1 MEFSEV
7 SIPTRERDVSS
18 SGVSW
23 GAVIGGAFV
32 IAALSVIM
40 LALGA
45 GFGLEVVSPW
55 SNVGVSA
62 STAGSITIVWLVF
75 TEIIACLLGGYL
87 TGRLR
92 TKWSVIHQDE
102 AHFRD
107 TANGFVGWAVSV
119 VITLTF
125 LGTAAVSMAG
135 TYRGTDGSSGRR
147 GEETQ
152 VAVLPSEPYFV
163 DRLFRSEHTAPENEA
178 SHVEAGRL
186 FTHILGSRRN
196 DVAAAD
202 TDYLAQLVATKT
214 GLNKADASQR
224 VSETIDAAR
233 RAEDA
238 ARQAIAHL
246 LLWIFLAFLIGAFC
260 ASYAATIGGRQ
271 RDHVR
276 TI

>member
-18 SGVSW
+18 CGVSW

-62 STAGSITIVWLVF
+62 STAGSITIVWLIV

-92 TKWSVIHQDE
+92 TKWAVIHQDE

-107 TANGFVGWAVSV
+107 TANGFLAWAVSV
-119 VITLTF
+119 VMTLTF
-125 LGTAAVSMAG
+125 LGSAAVSMAG
-135 TYRGTDGSSGRR
+135 GYRGTDGSSERR
-147 GEETQ
+147 GEEVQ
-152 VAVLPSEPYFV
+152 AGLPSEAYFV

-178 SHVEAGRL
+178 SRVEAGRL
-186 FTHILGSRRN
+186 LTHVLRSRQS

-202 TDYLAQLVATKT
+202 TDYLAQLVAARTGSNKT
-214 GLNKADASQR
+214 DASKR
-224 VSETIDAAR
+224 VSDTIDAAR
-233 RAEDA
+233 RAEDG

-246 LLWIFLAFLIGAFC
+246 LLWVFLAF
-260 ASYAATIGGRQ
+260 
-271 RDHVR
+271 
-276 TI
+276 